1 MSRLQPRSVNGATG
15 VLAGMVVLSGLTA
28 LLTVVYRGKL
38 VRAWEAGHPDV
49 GGALQPPSFVPVA
62 IVLFCVFAML
72 AGVLVSFLR
81 GGHAWARFA
90 LSGLGLFMLV
100 VSLAGLRSD
109 PPTLFLVLPVVWV
122 ALDVAL
128 LVCLWLP
135 ATSAYVNGSW
145 EETAVR
151 TPERPSA

>member
-1 MSRLQPRSVNGATG
+1 MSRQQPRSVSGAIW

-28 LLTVVYRGKL
+28 LLTVVYRDRL
-38 VRAWEAGHPDV
+38 VRSWQAGHPDV
-49 GGALQPPSFVPVA
+49 SGALQPPAFVPVA

-81 GGHAWARFA
+81 SGHAWARLA
-90 LSGLGLFMLV
+90 LSGLGIFMAI
-100 VSLAGLRSD
+100 VSLAGLRSH

-122 ALDVAL
+122 PLDLAL

-135 ATSAYVNGSW
+135 ATGAYVNGSW
-145 EETAVR
+145 EADLPATR
-151 TPERPSA
+151 HPSA

>member
-1 MSRLQPRSVNGATG
+1 MRRQQPRSISGAIG
-15 VLAGMVVLSGLTA
+15 VLAAMVVLSGLTA
-28 LLTVVYRGKL
+28 LLTVVYRDRL
-38 VRAWEAGHPDV
+38 VRSWETGHPDV
-49 GGALQPPSFVPVA
+49 GGALQPPAFVPVA
-62 IVLFCVFAML
+62 IVLFCVFALL

-81 GGHAWARFA
+81 GGHPWARLA
-90 LSGLGLFMLV
+90 LSGLSIFMAV

-122 ALDVAL
+122 ALDLAL

-145 EETAVR
+145 ESDPAPT
-151 TPERPSA
+151 RPSA